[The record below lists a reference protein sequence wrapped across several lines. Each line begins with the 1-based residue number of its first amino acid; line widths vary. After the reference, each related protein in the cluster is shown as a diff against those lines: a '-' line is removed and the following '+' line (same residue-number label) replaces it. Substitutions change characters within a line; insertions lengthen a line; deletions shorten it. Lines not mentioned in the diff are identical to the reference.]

1 MPKQKRWTIKRELE
15 QADGHI
21 LQAVDQLVITGHQYA
36 GVHDDYYQVF
46 KGIIAILMMAK
57 AELDSLKDVI

>member
-21 LQAVDQLVITGHQYA
+21 HLAIDQLAITGHQYA
-36 GVHDDYYQVF
+36 DVHDDYYQAF
-46 KGIIAILMMAK
+46 IAIVILLDMAEKELMK
-57 AELDSLKDVI
+57 LKDRI